1 MVHRPPH
8 TARARAAAVCAAA
21 LATAVAAPLLSPPTS
36 ASLSPPS
43 NMFVEWAPDARYDG
57 AALDGAPPAPP
68 PAAVA
73 QRYLLLVGPIGPS
86 HSYVLRRVGLELAAR
101 GARVLAVAPAHVEVA
116 PPTDAV
122 TAARWEA
129 VTYDGGDAM
138 ARLAAELGRSI
149 WREAHLSLVMGP
161 LTRAAGAVCDA
172 LVADAATARAVAAFG
187 PTFVVGDLVDPC
199 GGIMS
204 ERLGLPRA
212 EVSVGSLVHGLLTS
226 PARAVP
232 RRDWPLAADLSSTPG
247 TGVPLVP
254 PLTSPVAMLRNAVAY
269 GVEAV
274 LDIVAVRPQLAALHA
289 RHGVDL
295 STPAAR
301 ARNALVVVNSDPAW
315 EHARALPPGVVLAGS
330 ILAGPGQALPADLA
344 AWLAAATARSDRV
357 VYYSMGT
364 VFSQPPGAAAAIVA
378 GLASAETRVAV
389 LARAT
394 ERELDARAAASL
406 PPSVRVVRWAP
417 QNDLLAS
424 GGVSLFVT
432 HGGAS
437 SIGEAVF
444 HGVPLVVAPQGAEQ
458 LDNAVKVAA
467 AGFGVPVLESKPPP
481 DAILAAATRA
491 LSELPVLA
499 ARARAVQARARVGRP
514 PGAVVAAAAIER
526 AALLGL
532 GARTPLPQ
540 ELSAAA
546 WWKGGVAAAAASMA
560 GLAALGPRQSRRR

>member
-1 MVHRPPH
+1 MVHHPSH
-8 TARARAAAVCAAA
+8 TARVRAAAVCAAA
-21 LATAVAAPLLSPPTS
+21 LATAVAAALLSPPTS
-36 ASLSPPS
+36 ASPPS
-43 NMFVEWAPDARYDG
+43 TMFVEWAPAARHDG
-57 AALDGAPPAPP
+57 AALDGDVPAPP
-68 PAAVA
+68 PAAAA

-86 HSYVLRRVGLELAAR
+86 HSYVLRRVGLELAGR

-116 PPTDAV
+116 PPADDA

-138 ARLAAELGRSI
+138 ARLSADLGRAT

-161 LTRAAGAVCDA
+161 LTRAAGEVCDA
-172 LVADAATARAVAAFG
+172 LVADAGTARAVATFA
-187 PTFVVGDLVDPC
+187 PTFIVSDLVDPC
-199 GGIMS
+199 GGVMS

-232 RRDWPLAADLSSTPG
+232 RRDWPLAAAPASTPG

-254 PLTSPVAMLRNAVAY
+254 PLTSPVAALRNAAAY

-274 LDIVAVRPQLAALHA
+274 LDIVAVRPHLAALHA
-289 RHGVDL
+289 RHGIDT

-315 EHARALPPGVVLAGS
+315 EHARALPPGMVLAGS
-330 ILAGPGQALPADLA
+330 ILAGPGQLLPADLA
-344 AWLAAATARSDRV
+344 AWLAAATARGDRV

-364 VFSQPPGAAAAIVA
+364 VFSQTPGAAAAIVA
-378 GLASAETRVAV
+378 GLAAAGPRVAV

-394 ERELDARAAASL
+394 QRELDARAAAAL
-406 PPSVRVVRWAP
+406 PPSARVVRWAP

-424 GGVSLFVT
+424 GDVSLFVT

-467 AGFGVPVLESKPPP
+467 AGFGVPVLASKPPP
-481 DAILAAATRA
+481 AAILAAAARA

-499 ARARAVQARARVGRP
+499 ARARAAQARARVGRP

-540 ELSAAA
+540 ELSGTA
-546 WWKGGVAAAAASMA
+546 WWKGGVAAAAAGVA
-560 GLAALGPRQSRRR
+560 GLAALGTLRRSRR